1 MTDKRCLAPWIHLH
15 TWPNGS
21 TYPCCLTDMRD
32 IVGNTNNNTLKEIFN
47 DKPMRDLRL
56 DFIAGKEPKTC
67 SRCFEQERMGQSSLR
82 NHIDR
87 NFGQHKD
94 LIATTLQDGTV
105 EDMRLVYWDFRFSNI
120 CNMKCRSC
128 GPQLSSGWYE
138 DEKKLNGRLPPD
150 VPDRTIESNL
160 WEDLLPHFDWVEE
173 IYFAGGEPL
182 IMEEHYRILNRLLE
196 LEKTDVRIRYNTN
209 FSTMRYKKLD
219 AIDAWSNFKNVEIG
233 ASLDGM
239 GKQAEYIRSGTKW
252 QQVLDNRERMKLKVP
267 HANFYINC
275 TVSVQNAYH
284 IVDFYKWAVESDFI
298 PYVDSFR
305 INIVQNPLK
314 LRMQMLP
321 THHKQALTKLYKETA
336 EWAKTKGSNGLVVD
350 QWESLINFLNDQDQ
364 PENLEQF
371 KTYMSAIDNIRNESF
386 AETFPEM
393 RDLIE

>member
-1 MTDKRCLAPWIHLH
+1 
-15 TWPNGS
+15 
-21 TYPCCLTDMRD
+21 MRD

-371 KTYMSAIDNIRNESF
+371 KTYMGAIDNIRNESF